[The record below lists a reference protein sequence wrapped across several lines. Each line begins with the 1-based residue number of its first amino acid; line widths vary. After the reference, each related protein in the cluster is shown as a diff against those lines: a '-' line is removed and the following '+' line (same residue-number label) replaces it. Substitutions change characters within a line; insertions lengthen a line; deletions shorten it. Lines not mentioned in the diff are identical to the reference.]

1 MPEGPPYRAPRGT
14 DRECPNWRSEAVYR
28 LLYNNL
34 ENAERPEDLVVYG
47 GTGRAARSQTDLA
60 TITEALQGLGDE
72 ETLLVQSGRAQ
83 ATFPTHEDAP
93 RVLIANSNLVPRW
106 STWEHFH
113 ELEDEGLTMYGQMTA
128 GSWCYIGTQGIIQGT
143 YETMAA
149 VGRKHF
155 DGTLAGKTVLT
166 GGLGGMG
173 GAQPLA
179 VEIAGGACL
188 AVEAVEEH
196 ADKRIDVGY
205 CQHKTHDLE
214 EAVGIVEDAAERG
227 EATSVALV
235 GNCAETH
242 PQLLEQGFEPD
253 LVTDQTSAHDA
264 LEGYLPAGYTPAE
277 ADQLREEDPDK
288 YEEAA
293 RASMVDH
300 CRAMVEFQHRG
311 SVVFDYGN
319 NLRGQAADAGYE
331 QAFSYPGFVKA
342 YVRPMF
348 CQGRGPF
355 RWVALTGE
363 EEDIAVTDDLV
374 TDLFGDD
381 ETLVRW
387 IEAARERVPFE
398 GLPARVC
405 WLGFGQRERFA
416 KEINDRVR
424 SGEIGPVAITR
435 DHLDT
440 GSVASPY
447 RETEGMKDGSDA
459 IADWPLLNALLNAS
473 AGADMVAIHNGGG
486 VGIGLSTHA
495 GMMVVADGTEDAEQ
509 RIGNVFTADP
519 GSGVVRHAD
528 AGYETAEE
536 IAEGTD
542 DFERWG

>member
-1 MPEGPPYRAPRGT
+1 
-14 DRECPNWRSEAVYR
+14 
-28 LLYNNL
+28 
-34 ENAERPEDLVVYG
+34 
-47 GTGRAARSQTDLA
+47 
-60 TITEALQGLGDE
+60 
-72 ETLLVQSGRAQ
+72 
-83 ATFPTHEDAP
+83 
-93 RVLIANSNLVPRW
+93 
-106 STWEHFH
+106 
-113 ELEDEGLTMYGQMTA
+113 
-128 GSWCYIGTQGIIQGT
+128 
-143 YETMAA
+143 MAA

-155 DGTLAGKTVLT
+155 EGTLAGKTVLT

-188 AVEAVEEH
+188 AVEAVEAH
-196 ADKRIDVGY
+196 ADERIDVGY

-214 EAVGIVEDAAERG
+214 EAVSIVEDAAERG
-227 EATSVALV
+227 EATSVALI

-242 PQLLEQGFEPD
+242 AELLDRGFEPD
-253 LVTDQTSAHDA
+253 VVTDQTSAHDA
-264 LEGYLPAGYTPAE
+264 LAGYIPAGYTPEE
-277 ADQLREEDPDK
+277 ADRLREEDPAK
-288 YEEAA
+288 HEEAA

-300 CRAMVEFQHRG
+300 CQALVAFQDQG

-319 NLRGQAADAGYE
+319 NLRGQAQDAGYDE
-331 QAFSYPGFVKA
+331 AFAYPGFVKA

-355 RWVALTGE
+355 RWVALTGDE
-363 EEDIAVTDDLV
+363 DDIAVTDDLV
-374 TDLFGDD
+374 TDLFGED
-381 ETLVRW
+381 ETLTRW
-387 IEAARERVPFE
+387 IEAAQERVPFE

-405 WLGFGQRERFA
+405 WLGFGQRETFA
-416 KEINDRVR
+416 REINDRVR

-495 GMMVVADGTEDAEQ
+495 GMMVVADGTADADD
-509 RIGNVFTADP
+509 RIANVFNADP
-519 GSGVVRHAD
+519 GSGIVRHAD
-528 AGYETAEE
+528 AGYEDAEE
-536 IAEGTD
+536 IAESTD
-542 DFERWG
+542 AFDRWG